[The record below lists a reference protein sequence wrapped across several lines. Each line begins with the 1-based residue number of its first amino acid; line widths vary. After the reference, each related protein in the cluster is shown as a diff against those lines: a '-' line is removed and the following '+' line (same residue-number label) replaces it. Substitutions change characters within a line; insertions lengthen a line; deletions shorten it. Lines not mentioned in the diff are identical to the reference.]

1 MKIAYYGHS
10 SFAAEINGKH
20 LLFDPFI
27 TQNPLAEAVDIR
39 KIKADYIFVSHAHFD
54 HITNAAAIADQT
66 GATVISNFEVIS
78 WLSKNGVKNT
88 RPLNPGG
95 TYSSDFGRAKCV
107 NAIHSSSLPDGTY
120 GGSAGG
126 FVVESADANFYY
138 SGDTALLLDMK
149 LISETTKLKFAV
161 LCIGGN
167 LTMDIPVAS
176 QFGQTPKPRHG
187 FFEISPFYLHKGTGD
202 YVWRLD
208 GCVWNSRLRP
218 LRLKPR
224 RFALNVCTISHE

>member
-27 TQNPLAEAVDIR
+27 TQNPLAEAVDIK
-39 KIKADYIFVSHAHFD
+39 KIKADYIFVSHAHYD
-54 HITNAAAIADQT
+54 HIIDAAAIADQT
-66 GATVISNFEVIS
+66 GATVISNYEVIT

-126 FVVESADANFYY
+126 FVVESADANFFY
-138 SGDTALLLDMK
+138 SGGTALPLDIK
-149 LISETTKLKFAV
+149 IISQTTKLQFSV
-161 LCIGGN
+161 LCI
-167 LTMDIPVAS
+167 
-176 QFGQTPKPRHG
+176 R
-187 FFEISPFYLHKGTGD
+187 GT
-202 YVWRLD
+202 
-208 GCVWNSRLRP
+208 
-218 LRLKPR
+218 
-224 RFALNVCTISHE
+224 FH

>member
-10 SFAAEINGKH
+10 SFAAESNGKH

-27 TQNPLAEAVDIR
+27 TQNPLAEAVDIK

-54 HITNAAAIADQT
+54 HITDAVAIGAQT
-66 GATVISNFEVIS
+66 GATVISNFEVVT
-78 WLSKNGVKNT
+78 WLGKNGVKNT

-95 TYSSDFGRAKCV
+95 TYASEFGRVKCV
-107 NAIHSSSLPDGTY
+107 TAIHSSSLPDGTY

-138 SGDTALLLDMK
+138 SGDTALTLDMK

-167 LTMDIPVAS
+167 LTMDIDDAIRAAELLQCKDVMGVHYDTFPSIKIDHAAAKEKFRS
-176 QFGQTPKPRHG
+176 KGLT
-187 FFEISPFYLHKGTGD
+187 LHLLPIGSTQD
-202 YVWRLD
+202 
-208 GCVWNSRLRP
+208 
-218 LRLKPR
+218 
-224 RFALNVCTISHE
+224 F

>member
-1 MKIAYYGHS
+1 MKITYYGHS

-27 TQNPLAEAVDIR
+27 SQNPLAEAVDT
-39 KIKADYIFVSHAHFD
+39 KTIKGAYIFVSHAHYD
-54 HITNAAAIADQT
+54 HSIVAATIADQT
-66 GATVISNFEVIS
+66 GATVISNFEVIT
-78 WLSKNGVKNT
+78 WLGKNGVKNT

-138 SGDTALLLDMK
+138 SGDTALTLDMK
-149 LISETTKLKFAV
+149 LIRETTKLQFAV

-167 LTMDIPVAS
+167 LTMDIEAAIRAADLLQCPTDM
-176 QFGQTPKPRHG
+176 GG
-187 FFEISPFYLHKGTGD
+187 
-202 YVWRLD
+202 
-208 GCVWNSRLRP
+208 
-218 LRLKPR
+218 
-224 RFALNVCTISHE
+224 

>member
-1 MKIAYYGHS
+1 MKIAYYLHA

-27 TQNPLAEAVDIR
+27 TQNPLAAAVDI
-39 KIKADYIFVSHAHFD
+39 KNIKAEYILVSHAHFD
-54 HITNAAAIADQT
+54 HITDTAAIADQT
-66 GATVISNFEVIS
+66 GATVISNYEVIS
-78 WLSKNGVKNT
+78 WLGKNGVKNT

-138 SGDTALLLDMK
+138 SGDTALTLDMK

-167 LTMDIPVAS
+167 LTMDVDDAIRAADLLQCKDVMGVHCDTFPLIKIDHTAAKEKFRS
-176 QFGQTPKPRHG
+176 KGLT
-187 FFEISPFYLHKGTGD
+187 LHLLPIGGTQD
-202 YVWRLD
+202 
-208 GCVWNSRLRP
+208 
-218 LRLKPR
+218 
-224 RFALNVCTISHE
+224 F